1 MVLDFC
7 LAFLNFPPFFLEL
20 YMFLVFFQCLHVPSI
35 KWRIPPLKTATRTWT
50 RHQTTGR
57 WLGSIVKVFQPRLVA
72 GTEPLRFSSCHHL
85 SCSNCWRRVIFFQFS
100 PVLSC
105 WVFWGTTI
113 GVSRV
118 RRSSPSLNSW
128 NILKAFEVEC
138 PLSPFWSVKR
148 HQKATMDIQR
158 PQSRKAAS
166 SRTWPALLRS
176 FKFKVIEAFGWFWLT
191 FMKLGSRRGFKPW
204 VLDAFLGRRETCG
217 ISWSHLQCLLG
228 SGINA
233 RMAGMLPVWRR
244 TVKVE
249 ELST

>member
-1 MVLDFC
+1 MLSLLRHYNWC
-7 LAFLNFPPFFLEL
+7 FPCAQIKSKPQLLKHPE
-20 YMFLVFFQCLHVPSI
+20 SI
-35 KWRIPPLKTATRTWT
+35 W
-50 RHQTTGR
+50 
-57 WLGSIVKVFQPRLVA
+57 
-72 GTEPLRFSSCHHL
+72 
-85 SCSNCWRRVIFFQFS
+85 
-100 PVLSC
+100 
-105 WVFWGTTI
+105 
-113 GVSRV
+113 
-118 RRSSPSLNSW
+118 SW
-128 NILKAFEVEC
+128 MSFI
-138 PLSPFWSVKR
+138 SFWSVKR